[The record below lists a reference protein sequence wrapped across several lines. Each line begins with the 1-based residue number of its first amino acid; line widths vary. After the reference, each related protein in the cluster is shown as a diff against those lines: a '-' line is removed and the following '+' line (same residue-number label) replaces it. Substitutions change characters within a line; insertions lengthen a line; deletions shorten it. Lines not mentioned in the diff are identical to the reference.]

1 MTFSIITK
9 HFIKNVVIMKIFMKN
24 VVITKILMRNTVIKK
39 IFMRNVVHNYY
50 ENLFEECCYDEN
62 FCIYP

>member
-9 HFIKNVVIMKIFMKN
+9 IFIKNVVIMKIFMKN
-24 VVITKILMRNTVIKK
+24 VVITKILMGNIVITK

-50 ENLFEECCYDEN
+50 GNLFEECCYYEN
-62 FCIYP
+62 PCI